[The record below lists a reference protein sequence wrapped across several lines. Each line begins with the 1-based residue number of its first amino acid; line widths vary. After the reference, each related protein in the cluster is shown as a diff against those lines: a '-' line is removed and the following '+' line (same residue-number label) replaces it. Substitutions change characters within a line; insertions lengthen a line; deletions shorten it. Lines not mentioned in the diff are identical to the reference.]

1 MFKDSY
7 DFSNI
12 NSVKMR
18 YSTNFGYLFNKLI
31 SSDLNFTKRT
41 STSTFSYTFENLRF
55 GGPYLYVLKTPLQS
69 CHLLVS
75 FLCHMRR
82 REVKP
87 SHVWF
92 IWGIS
97 EYMVPTSHHSSFWF
111 SLCFSCSIYFSVS
124 SPSILASVCS
134 FLRCSS
140 SLMVSYIFTLYF
152 YLFNH
157 S

>member
-1 MFKDSY
+1 MDIMFKDSY

-12 NSVKMR
+12 NSVEMR

-69 CHLLVS
+69 CHLLMS

-87 SHVWF
+87 SHVF
-92 IWGIS
+92 R
-97 EYMVPTSHHSSFWF
+97 EVVLPP
-111 SLCFSCSIYFSVS
+111 LLSVS
-124 SPSILASVCS
+124 PIHSVSTLLRIFSEVQLSGIVCAF
-134 FLRCSS
+134 FLNHGKSVLGVC
-140 SLMVSYIFTLYF
+140 F
-152 YLFNH
+152 Y
-157 S
+157 